1 MMILIKQLAKNDLGI
16 DKVDIMTVL
25 IFGVLA
31 LLLLLVLLGIHV
43 AVALAVVS
51 AFGVYWMLGNADIA
65 LSLLGTTAYESLRKD
80 IFIIIPLFVLMG
92 NFVSKSGAAG
102 DLYAL
107 CNRAFRRLPGCL
119 GVATVA
125 GNAIFAAITGVS
137 VAAAA
142 TFSRIAYPEMTA
154 LGYDKKFALGIV
166 AGSACLG
173 MLIPPSILMIVWAV
187 LTEQSI
193 GALFIAG
200 LIPGLILATVFCVY
214 CIVWAMLYPDAAPS
228 CGPSQAAFE
237 DLAKLRSQTRG
248 GLSIL
253 GLILIVI
260 GGIWGGFLTPT
271 EAAGFGAAGAF
282 VIGLGKGMDR
292 KNVVQAIYDAGRTT
306 APIMILLVT
315 ASMYSRFL
323 AMAGAT
329 QTINELLLSVS
340 DSPFVVI
347 GIIFGVWL
355 LLGMFIDSTSIILLT
370 VPIFTP
376 VAATLGI
383 EPLAFAIFG
392 ILVIEAGLLTPP
404 FGLLVFTV
412 KAATPDD
419 SVTLGEIFI
428 GSVPFWIMILG
439 VAILTLTVPAIC
451 TYLPQNFM

>member
-1 MMILIKQLAKNDLGI
+1 
-16 DKVDIMTVL
+16 MTML

-31 LLLLLVLLGIHV
+31 LLLLLVLLGVHV
-43 AVALAVVS
+43 AVALGTVS
-51 AFGVYWMLGNADIA
+51 ALGVFWMLGSSDIA
-65 LSLLGTTAYESLRKD
+65 LSLVGTTAYEALRKD

-92 NFVSKSGAAG
+92 NFVSRSGAAG

-154 LGYDKKFALGIV
+154 LGYDRKFALGIV

-200 LIPGLILATVFCVY
+200 LVPGLILATAFCVY
-214 CIVWAMLYPDAAPS
+214 CVVWAIRNPDFAPRA
-228 CGPSQAAFE
+228 PINLVVE
-237 DLAKLRSQTRG
+237 NPAKLRSQTWG
-248 GLSIL
+248 GLAIL
-253 GLILIVI
+253 GLILLVI

-271 EAAGFGAAGAF
+271 EAAGFGAAGALL
-282 VIGLGKGMDR
+282 IGLVKGM
-292 KNVVQAIYDAGRTT
+292 NVNSVIQAAYDAGRTT

-329 QTINELLLSVS
+329 QTINDLLLSVS
-340 DSPFVVI
+340 DSPVVVI

-370 VPIFTP
+370 VPIFAP
-376 VAATLGI
+376 VATTLGI
-383 EPLAFAIFG
+383 DPLAFAIFG

-412 KAATPDD
+412 KAATPDNA
-419 SVTLGEIFI
+419 VTLGEIFR

-439 VAILTLTVPAIC
+439 VAVLAITVPAIC
-451 TYLPQNFM
+451 TYLPQNLM